1 MARYSDSVVETVKQR
16 LRLSEVVGSYV
27 RLTKQGNTDDYKAC
41 CPFHSEKTPSF
52 LVHDREGFYKCFG
65 CGKSGNMFTFVMEM
79 EHVGFPDAIKLLAE
93 KAGVPLKE
101 ENEYE
106 KRESDKT
113 KTIQDIYNRIIKS
126 FNSYLMTKNE
136 ASHAR
141 EYLSKRKI
149 SSDTVSKFMLG
160 YATADSSWLYDFLK
174 KNNYSDEVLK
184 ETGLFSRNYENL
196 PLFRDRILFPIRN
209 WRGNCVAFGGR
220 DLTGE
225 SKAKYINT
233 PETAIY
239 SKRNNLFGLY
249 ESLPELKKRE
259 EIILCEG
266 NFDVISLHQ
275 AGLSYAAA
283 PLGTAFTDEQARL
296 IKRYCKRVNLL
307 FDTDAA
313 GRNATVK
320 ALIICQNNG
329 LETRVIRPFED
340 NIKDASQMLEEKGAE
355 ELLRSCSNTEGGF
368 SYLVH
373 SALKMYDIRQ
383 PKGKSSVFKEVKPF
397 LDATES
403 SIERQDY
410 FKYLSDILRV
420 SQEQIIQEYED
431 SSGNEKAVAD
441 SQDKPVIVVNEIK
454 AGPELKSMLLL
465 LNNPQWFDRFKA
477 EIKFNFLT
485 DTNAR
490 MLYTVLE
497 DAQREEIKTQETLLQ
512 MISDENLKNYAYGS
526 ITDVA
531 YRPVNIEQAVNDV
544 IKNLKLKRLEDKR
557 ANVQLLIETAQMEG
571 TPASDFI
578 SLLETVN
585 ELDRE
590 IMNLKA
596 QFTEGTNN

>member
-1 MARYSDSVVETVKQR
+1 MARYSDSVVETIKQR
-16 LRLSEVVGSYV
+16 LRLSEVISPYV

-65 CGKSGNMFTFVMEM
+65 CGKSGNMFSFVMEM
-79 EHVGFPDAIKLLAE
+79 EHLSFPESIKFLAE

-106 KRESDKT
+106 KKENDKF
-113 KTIQDIYNRIIKS
+113 KVIQDIYNRIMKS
-126 FNSYLMTKNE
+126 FNSYLSTKSDAE
-136 ASHAR
+136 HAR
-141 EYLSKRKI
+141 SYLASRKI
-149 SSDTVSKFMLG
+149 SGETVQNFMLG
-160 YATADSSWLYDFLK
+160 YAPSDSSWLYDFLK
-174 KNNYSDEVLK
+174 KNNYSDEILK
-184 ETGLFSRNYENL
+184 ETGLFSKNYDNL

-233 PETAIY
+233 PETVIY
-239 SKRNNLFGLY
+239 SKRNNLFGIY
-249 ESLPELKKRE
+249 ESLSELKKRE

-275 AGLSYAAA
+275 AGLRYAAA

-307 FDTDAA
+307 FDSDGA
-313 GRNATVK
+313 GRNATIK

-329 LETRVIRPFED
+329 LETRVIKPFPD
-340 NIKDASQMLEEKGAE
+340 GIKDASQMLEEKGAE
-355 ELLRSCSNTEGGF
+355 ELFSSCLEAEGGF

-383 PKGKSSVFKEVKPF
+383 PKGKTSVFKEVKPF

-420 SQEQIIQEYED
+420 PQEQIIREYED
-431 SSGNEKAVAD
+431 STGSIQTYSVSKEE
-441 SQDKPVIVVNEIK
+441 PVIVKNEIK
-454 AGPELKSMLLL
+454 AGPELRSMLLL
-465 LNNPQWFDRFKA
+465 LNNPEFFDRFKA

-490 MLYTVLE
+490 TLYAILE
-497 DAQREEIKTQETLLQ
+497 DAQREEIKSIETLLQ
-512 MISDENLKNYAYGS
+512 MISDENLRNYAFGS
-526 ITDVA
+526 MTDVA
-531 YRPVNIEQAVNDV
+531 YRPGNVLQAVDDV
-544 IKNLKLKRLEDKR
+544 VINLKLRRLEEKR
-557 ANVQLLIETAQMEG
+557 ANVQLLIESAQMEG
-571 TPASDFI
+571 TPANDFI
-578 SLLETVN
+578 TLLETVK
-585 ELDRE
+585 ELDWE

-596 QFTEGTNN
+596 QNTEGTNN

>member
-1 MARYSDSVVETVKQR
+1 MARYSDSVVETIKQR
-16 LRLSEVVGSYV
+16 LRLSEVIGSYV

-65 CGKSGNMFTFVMEM
+65 CGKSGNMFSFIMEM
-79 EHVGFPDAIKLLAE
+79 EHVSFPEAIKFLAE
-93 KAGVPLKE
+93 KASVPLKE

-106 KRESDKT
+106 KKESDKT
-113 KTIQDIYNRIIKS
+113 KVIQDIYNRILKS
-126 FNSYLMTKNE
+126 FNTYLLTRSDAE
-136 ASHAR
+136 HAR
-141 EYLSKRKI
+141 TYLASRKVTKT
-149 SSDTVSKFMLG
+149 TVENFMLG
-160 YATADSSWLYDFLK
+160 YAPSDSTWLYDFLK
-174 KNNYSDEVLK
+174 KNNYSDEILK
-184 ETGLFSRNYENL
+184 ETGLFSRNYDNL

-249 ESLPELKKRE
+249 ESLDELKKRE

-266 NFDVISLHQ
+266 NFDVVSLHQ
-275 AGLSYAAA
+275 AGLRYAAA

-307 FDTDAA
+307 FDSDGA

-320 ALIICQNNG
+320 ALIICQTNG
-329 LETRVIRPFED
+329 LETRVIKPFPD
-340 NIKDASQMLEEKGAE
+340 DIKDASQMLEEKGAE
-355 ELLRSCSNTEGGF
+355 ELLKSCSSTEGGF

-420 SQEQIIQEYED
+420 PQEQIIREYED
-431 SSGNEKAVAD
+431 STGSTQTWSD
-441 SQDKPVIVVNEIK
+441 SKTEPVIVKNEIK
-454 AGPELKSMLLL
+454 PGPELNSMLLL
-465 LNNPQWFDRFKA
+465 LNNPECFDRFKT
-477 EIKFNFLT
+477 EIKFNFLA
-485 DTNAR
+485 DVNAR
-490 MLYTVLE
+490 ALYTILE
-497 DAQREEIKTQETLLQ
+497 DAQREEIKTKETLLQ
-512 MISDENLKNYAYGS
+512 MISDENLRNFAYGS
-526 ITDVA
+526 MTDVA
-531 YRPVNIEQAVNDV
+531 YRPANLSQAVTDV
-544 IKNLKLKRLEDKR
+544 INNLKLKRLEDKR
-557 ANVQLLIETAQMEG
+557 ANVQLLIESAQMEG
-571 TPASDFI
+571 APDYDFI

-596 QFTEGTNN
+596 QNAEGSNN